1 MRDEDRAWRE
11 AQTRAVAARPAEP
24 AAAPEMPADPDAI
37 DAVLDA
43 LPEAILASFREEQER
58 LRQETLA
65 AAEDA
70 AMPVEDAPR
79 LAA

>member
-1 MRDEDRAWRE
+1 
-11 AQTRAVAARPAEP
+11 
-24 AAAPEMPADPDAI
+24 
-37 DAVLDA
+37 VLDA

-70 AMPVEDAPR
+70 VMPVEDAPR